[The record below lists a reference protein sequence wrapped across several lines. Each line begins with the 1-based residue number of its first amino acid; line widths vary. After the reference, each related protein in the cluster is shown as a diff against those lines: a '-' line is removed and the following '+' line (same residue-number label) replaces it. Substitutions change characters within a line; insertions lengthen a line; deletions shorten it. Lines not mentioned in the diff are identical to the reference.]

1 MNEILRRSTVAAACL
16 AVTAT
21 FAVSCSK
28 TQEATKGAVSSAT
41 SAASSAA
48 SAASSAASSAA
59 TPSGG
64 TTTYYY
70 PTQEGALFSI
80 VGPDDWKVSKIDQ
93 VGDFGS
99 LESADG
105 SVVQFRAQTFDSDEQ
120 TKKEIDAIADST
132 TDFLKENYTD
142 IKLDDPKD
150 INIDGQPGLQLA
162 GTGKDKSG
170 NAVKFLSAMIFLG
183 PTSLAEIWAAVF
195 PEGNNDL
202 EAASAVLESFKPAKP
217 R

>member
-1 MNEILRRSTVAAACL
+1 MSEITRRATVVAACL

-21 FAVSCSK
+21 FAVGCSK

-48 SAASSAASSAA
+48 SAVSSAA
-59 TPSGG
+59 TSAATAAAG
-64 TTTYYY
+64 TTTLYY
-70 PTQEGALFSI
+70 PDQETAMFSI
-80 VGPDDWKVSKIDQ
+80 VAPDSWKVSKIDQ

-105 SVVQFRAQTFDSDEQ
+105 SVLQFRAQKFDSDDQ

-132 TDFLKENYTD
+132 KDFLKENYTD
-142 IKLDDPKD
+142 IQLDDPKD
-150 INIDGQPGLQLA
+150 ITVDGQPGLQLA
-162 GTGKDKSG
+162 GTGKDKAG

-183 PTSLAEIWAAVF
+183 PQSLAEIWAAVF

-202 EAASAVLESFKPAKP
+202 DVASTVLDSFKLSKP
-217 R
+217 Q

>member
-1 MNEILRRSTVAAACL
+1 MNQIFRRSTIAATCL

-28 TQEATKGAVSSAT
+28 TQEATKEAVSSAT
-41 SAASSAA
+41 SAATSAA
-48 SAASSAASSAA
+48 SAATSAA
-59 TPSGG
+59 TAAAG

-70 PTQEGALFSI
+70 PAQEGALFSI

-105 SVVQFRAQTFDSDEQ
+105 SVVQFRAQTFDSDDQ
-120 TKKEIDAIADST
+120 TKKEIDAIAQST

-142 IKLDDPKD
+142 IQLDDPKD
-150 INIDGQPGLQLA
+150 INIDGQPGLQLV
-162 GTGKDKSG
+162 GTGKDKDG

-202 EAASAVLESFKPAKP
+202 AAASAVLESFKPATP